1 MHERAMEHVGVRGI
15 EAVVGQGANKHR
27 RLHTMNFLDRCC
39 IGNKRTAVH
48 QHKVLKTHHKYR
60 TSSRYSTAHGKISAR
75 HFRHGQINHI
85 RTRGNRSGN
94 TAWIG

>member
-1 MHERAMEHVGVRGI
+1 
-15 EAVVGQGANKHR
+15 
-27 RLHTMNFLDRCC
+27 MNFLDRCC

-94 TAWIG
+94 TAWIGYALAQQNAIVLIQMVIQNLIDCFS